1 VKRQDVR
8 VPPETR
14 YARSGDLHIAYRTHG
29 TGPIDLVFVPNWIVD
44 VETWDEVPILG
55 RWLKRVASFARL
67 ITFDQPG
74 TGLSDPVGLDQLPT
88 LEVFAD
94 SIRAV
99 MDDAGIERAALIG
112 WAFSTAP
119 SIMFAATHP
128 ERTSALVIQGGSP
141 RLAGDGAYPG
151 VPEATIDEWV
161 ETNAAMRGT
170 HELTRFAFP
179 SMASDEQAVEA
190 WTRAERRSLS
200 PGMFKAAARMMM
212 KVDVRP
218 LLSMVTCPTLVL
230 HTSGNPF
237 VLAEHGR
244 YIAEHIPKARL
255 AVHDSPDVLPY
266 TEAVFE
272 AWMAEIQEFLTGE
285 RPAPAADDRV
295 LATVLFTDVVGS
307 TERAA
312 RVGDRRW
319 RELLATHDAVVR
331 TELERHRGRQIK
343 STGDGILATFDGPG
357 RAVRCAGAIRDA
369 MRPLGIEI
377 RAGVHTGE
385 IELRDDDIG
394 GIGVHIAARVSALA
408 GAGDVLASR
417 TVVDLVFGS
426 GIEFS
431 DRGDYELKGVPG
443 T

>member
-1 VKRQDVR
+1 
-8 VPPETR
+8 
-14 YARSGDLHIAYRTHG
+14 
-29 TGPIDLVFVPNWIVD
+29 
-44 VETWDEVPILG
+44 
-55 RWLKRVASFARL
+55 
-67 ITFDQPG
+67 
-74 TGLSDPVGLDQLPT
+74 
-88 LEVFAD
+88 
-94 SIRAV
+94 
-99 MDDAGIERAALIG
+99 
-112 WAFSTAP
+112 
-119 SIMFAATHP
+119 
-128 ERTSALVIQGGSP
+128 
-141 RLAGDGAYPG
+141 
-151 VPEATIDEWV
+151 
-161 ETNAAMRGT
+161 
-170 HELTRFAFP
+170 
-179 SMASDEQAVEA
+179 
-190 WTRAERRSLS
+190 
-200 PGMFKAAARMMM
+200 
-212 KVDVRP
+212 
-218 LLSMVTCPTLVL
+218 
-230 HTSGNPF
+230 
-237 VLAEHGR
+237 
-244 YIAEHIPKARL
+244 
-255 AVHDSPDVLPY
+255 VHDSPDVLPY

-443 T
+443 TWRLFSVEG